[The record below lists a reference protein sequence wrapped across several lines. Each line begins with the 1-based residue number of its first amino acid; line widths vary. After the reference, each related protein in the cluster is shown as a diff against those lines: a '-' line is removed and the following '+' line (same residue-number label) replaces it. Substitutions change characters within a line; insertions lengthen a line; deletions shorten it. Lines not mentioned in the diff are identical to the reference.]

1 VQKEFI
7 VSTGFAERSA
17 VDLGPR
23 RPHSALGL
31 AGWLLMT
38 SLPAFGQATGVVKGR
53 VVDSSSAPART
64 GIAVSVLGTPLA
76 AVSAGD
82 GRFLIARVPAGERR
96 LRVRGIGI
104 IESNVPVTVRSD
116 DTTEIDIVVRSAVV
130 SLEAMRIDA
139 AAAEREAFATRP
151 NVGALGLT
159 ARAMQAVPRIGE
171 ADPMRVIAMTPGV
184 QSRND
189 FSTGFN
195 VRGGESDQNLIL
207 LDDYPIYNPFHL
219 GGLFSTFISSGTRN
233 VQLFN
238 GAFPARYGG
247 RLSSVIDVQ
256 SREDPRPGFHGN
268 ADVSMLA
275 STLSAGG
282 AIGSR
287 GTWMIAGRRTYAD
300 QMAKVFTDDAVPYY
314 FRDEQAHASYELP
327 SGFRLSATLYDGR
340 DVLDGSFGQITDS
353 ATAANEG
360 RFALNWGNLVGGITL
375 SRGLYSASGDSTIIS
390 QRISTSRFSTNYD
403 AGSGART
410 LYNELHDL
418 RFAGAISR
426 HARAHSPSIGYEV
439 SRYDVDYRRGSPT
452 GTLDLITSH
461 QDPMTIAAFVDDLW
475 RLGTRV
481 LLSGGLRVERIGGL
495 GWTALSPRASVKVL
509 TSDRA
514 AFTAA
519 VGRFTQS
526 LHTLSY
532 EDDPIRLFDYWR
544 AADSASAPSR
554 AWQVVLGHERWLSP
568 TRSVRIEGFYK
579 RYRELLE
586 PNFADDPRVDGDEFL
601 NSDGKS
607 YGADVFLRAFEAGP
621 FSGWLSYTYAHSERK
636 RDTIRYTPSQ
646 DRRHDVNLIASW
658 RVKKFVA
665 GARLAFASGMPY
677 TDAVGSQPRRYY
689 DPVSRQWGVGTKAT
703 FQDIGGARNAA
714 RYPAT
719 RRVDL
724 LVERPFTRGRVS
736 FAPYVSIVNA
746 TDARN
751 VLFYTYRFSSSPA
764 VRQTVTQFPF
774 LPSAGVSIAY

>member
-1 VQKEFI
+1 M
-7 VSTGFAERSA
+7 
-17 VDLGPR
+17 
-23 RPHSALGL
+23 ALGL
-31 AGWLLMT
+31 AGSLLVLA
-38 SLPAFGQATGVVKGR
+38 LPASGQATGAIRGR
-53 VVDSSSAPART
+53 VVDSSSVAARS
-64 GIAVSVLGTPLA
+64 GIGVNVLGTTLSSISGA
-76 AVSAGD
+76 D

-104 IESNVPVTVRSD
+104 IESTVNVTVRSD
-116 DTTEIDIVVRSAVV
+116 DTTDIQIAVRSAVV

-139 AAAEREAFATRP
+139 AAAEREAFATKP

-219 GGLFSTFISSGTRN
+219 GGLFSTFISSATRN

-256 SREDPRPGFHGN
+256 SKEDPRPGLHGT

-282 AIGSR
+282 GIGSR
-287 GTWMIAGRRTYAD
+287 GTWMLAGRRTYAD

-314 FRDEQAHASYELP
+314 FRDEHAHASYELP
-327 SGFRLSATLYDGR
+327 RGFRLSATVYDGR

-360 RFALNWGNLVGGITL
+360 RFALNWGNLVGGVTL
-375 SRGLYSASGDSTIIS
+375 ARGLYSASGDSTIVS
-390 QRISTSRFSTNYD
+390 QGVSTSRFSTSYD
-403 AGSGART
+403 AGSGAQT
-410 LYNELHDL
+410 LYNELRDL
-418 RFAGAISR
+418 RFAGALSR
-426 HARAHSPSIGYEV
+426 YGRTHSPSVGYEV
-439 SRYDVDYRRGSPT
+439 SRYDIDYRRGSPT

-461 QDPMTIAAFVDDLW
+461 QDPVTVAAYVDDLW
-475 RLGTRV
+475 RLGGRV
-481 LLSGGLRVERIGGL
+481 LLSGGLRIERVGEL

-519 VGRFTQS
+519 VGRFTQG

-544 AADSASAPSR
+544 AADSTSAPSTS
-554 AWQVVLGHERWLSP
+554 WQFVLGHERWLSP

-579 RYRELLE
+579 RYRDLLE

-601 NSDGKS
+601 NYEGTS
-607 YGADVFLRAFEAGP
+607 YGADVFVRAFEAGP
-621 FSGWLSYTYAHSERK
+621 FSGWLSYTYARSERK
-636 RDTIRYTPSQ
+636 RDTVRYTPSQ
-646 DRRHDVNLIASW
+646 DRRHDVNLTTSW
-658 RVKKFVA
+658 RVRKFVM
-665 GARLAFASGMPY
+665 GARVAFASGMPY
-677 TDAVGSQPRRYY
+677 TEAVGAQPRRYY
-689 DPVSRQWGVGTKAT
+689 DPTNRIWGSSRRAT
-703 FQDIGGARNAA
+703 FQDIGGQRNGA
-714 RYPAT
+714 RYPGT
-719 RRVDL
+719 HRVDFL
-724 LVERPFTRGRVS
+724 IERPFTRGRVS
-736 FAPYVSIVNA
+736 FSPYINVVNA

-774 LPSAGVSIAY
+774 LPSAGVSIAF